1 MPSGC
6 LRTGAIVASVLATD
20 GPSDAGGADER
31 FAAIWITGAR
41 AAQAIAA
48 ARHAPP
54 APSLALSK
62 RGRRSP
68 LGRSVS
74 SHCESPQTLRTGDES
89 RSQCRPLRALGVR
102 RRRPGWSGT
111 PSCRR

>member
-68 LGRSVS
+68 
-74 SHCESPQTLRTGDES
+74 
-89 RSQCRPLRALGVR
+89 RALGVVALRVSADPANR
-102 RRRPGWSGT
+102 R
-111 PSCRR
+111 